1 MTLRKKAFSSVRWT
15 ALSSSVKVVLQL
27 SQIVILSRLL
37 TPADFGLIAIVVAIV
52 AFLQIF
58 ADAGV
63 SNAII
68 HFQEISN
75 DQLSSLYWL
84 NVSLSV
90 FLGVMLIVSSP
101 YIADWYKQPELIN
114 LLPIAAFTLIIN
126 SLGQQLRVNAQKTL
140 LFSKLV
146 KIELSAVISG
156 FLLCIF
162 LAWYGLGVYS
172 IAIGTLLT
180 AFIYCLLAWI
190 YLANGWRPKLKF
202 NLLEIKDFL
211 IYGGYMIGN
220 NLVSTVNSEIDIL
233 IGGRI
238 FGSNQMGLYS
248 VPKSLMLNIQM
259 AINPIIT
266 QVGLPI
272 MAIAQNDK
280 NKLKSIYL
288 QTMRITSSVNFPI
301 YLAVIFY
308 SSEIVNLILGDK
320 WQASIPLIK
329 IFAIWGL
336 VRSVGNPVGSLL
348 LGVGKAKMLFNWNL
362 FLTVVTGP
370 SLWLGSNWGVYGMAV
385 AMMILMTV
393 AYLPNWYFLVR
404 PVCGA
409 ELKEYS
415 SQLAT
420 PLIIGLIAAIC
431 SYTIVMQIE
440 SSIYRL
446 FLGVSLGGVL
456 YILISFKFNKLFI
469 NHIKEFAATPRKI

>member
-15 ALSSSVKVVLQL
+15 ALSSSVKILLQL

-75 DQLSSLYWL
+75 VQLSSLYWL

-90 FLGVMLIVSSP
+90 LLAVILAVSSS
-101 YIADWYKQPELIN
+101 YIADWYKQPELIS
-114 LLPIAAFTLIIN
+114 LLYIAASTLIIS
-126 SLGQQLRVNAQKTL
+126 SLGQQLRVNAQKNL
-140 LFSKLV
+140 QFSQLV

-156 FLLCIF
+156 FLLSVL

-180 AFIYCLLAWI
+180 AVIYCLLAWI
-190 YLANGWRPKLKF
+190 FLANGWRPKLQLK
-202 NLLEIKDFL
+202 LSEIKEFL
-211 IYGGYMIGN
+211 KYGGYMIGN
-220 NLVSTVNSEIDIL
+220 NLVSTVNGQIDIL

-238 FGSNQMGLYS
+238 FGTNEMGLYS
-248 VPKSLMLNIQM
+248 VPKSLMLNVQM

-266 QVGLPI
+266 QVGLPVI
-272 MAIAQNDK
+272 AIAQNDK
-280 NKLKSIYL
+280 NRLKNIYL

-301 YLAVIFY
+301 YLSIAFY
-308 SSEIVNLILGDK
+308 SNEIVHLVLGDK
-320 WQASIPLIK
+320 WQASITLIQ

-348 LGVGKAKMLFNWNL
+348 LGVGRADMLFKWNL
-362 FLTVVTGP
+362 FWMIITGP
-370 SLWLGSNWGVYGMAV
+370 SLWLGSHWGVYGMAI
-385 AMMILMTV
+385 AMTILMFL
-393 AYLPNWYFLVR
+393 AFLPNWYFLVR
-404 PVCGA
+404 PACGA
-409 ELKEYS
+409 NLNEYS
-415 SQLAT
+415 MQ
-420 PLIIGLIAAIC
+420 LIIPLTLALIAVIF
-431 SYTIVMQIE
+431 SYAIVMHIDN
-440 SSIYRL
+440 SIYRL
-446 FLGVSLGGVL
+446 LLGLSLGAIL
-456 YILISFKFNKLFI
+456 YFSISLKFNKILINYIQEFI
-469 NHIKEFAATPRKI
+469 IVSKNK